1 MKLNLPLLVENTEFP
16 WYLIALFVATGILMI
31 ATVVVLIIFLK
42 KKKAVKVDDS
52 LWIDNL
58 GGKDNI
64 ESVSQVGSRINL
76 VLKDKEII
84 NKDNLK
90 ELGVKSVLVMSNKV
104 TLVIENNAEDI
115 ARAINDGLN
124 N

>member
-1 MKLNLPLLVENTEFP
+1 MKLNLPSLVENTEFP
-16 WYLIALFVATGILMI
+16 WYLIVLFVATGILMI

>member
-16 WYLIALFVATGILMI
+16 WYLIVLFVATGILMI

-76 VLKDKEII
+76 VLKDKEVI

-115 ARAINDGLN
+115 ANAINDGLN

>member
-1 MKLNLPLLVENTEFP
+1 MKLSLPLLVDNFQLPP
-16 WYLIALFVATGILMI
+16 WLIALFIVTGVLII
-31 ATVVVLIIFLK
+31 ATVIVVIIFLK
-42 KKKAVKVDDS
+42 QKKVEKVDDS

-58 GGKDNI
+58 GGRENI
-64 ESVSQVGSRINL
+64 NGVTQVGSRINL

-104 TLVIENNAEDI
+104 TLVVENNAEDI
-115 ARAINDGLN
+115 AKAINEALN

>member
-1 MKLNLPLLVENTEFP
+1 MKMHLPLLENTQFP
-16 WYLIALFVATGILMI
+16 PLLIVAFVVSGLLLIAFI
-31 ATVVVLIIFLK
+31 VVLIIFLK
-42 KKKAVKVDDS
+42 KKKVVKVDSS

-58 GGKDNI
+58 GGRENI
-64 ESVSQVGSRINL
+64 ASVTQVGSRINL
-76 VLKDKEII
+76 VLKDKELI

-104 TLVIENNAEDI
+104 TLVVENNAENI
-115 ARAINDGLN
+115 AEAINEALN

>member
-1 MKLNLPLLVENTEFP
+1 MKMHLPLLVDNPQLPP
-16 WYLIALFVATGILMI
+16 WLIALFIVIGVLIIAT
-31 ATVVVLIIFLK
+31 TVVVIIFLK
-42 KKKAVKVDDS
+42 KRKTVKVDNS

-64 ESVSQVGSRINL
+64 ENVSQVGSRINL
-76 VLKDKEII
+76 VLKDKEVI

-104 TLVIENNAEDI
+104 TLVVESNAEDI
-115 ARAINDGLN
+115 AKAINDGIN

>member
-1 MKLNLPLLVENTEFP
+1 MKMHLPLLENTQFP
-16 WYLIALFVATGILMI
+16 PLLIVAFVVSGLLLIAFI
-31 ATVVVLIIFLK
+31 VVLIIFLK
-42 KKKAVKVDDS
+42 KKKVVKVDNS

-58 GGKDNI
+58 GGRENI
-64 ESVSQVGSRINL
+64 ASVTQVGSRINL
-76 VLKDKEII
+76 VLKDKELI

-104 TLVIENNAEDI
+104 TLVVENNAENI
-115 ARAINDGLN
+115 AEAINEALN

>member
-16 WYLIALFVATGILMI
+16 WYLIVLFVATGILMI

-115 ARAINDGLN
+115 AKAINDGLN

>member
-16 WYLIALFVATGILMI
+16 WYLIVLFVATGILMI

-58 GGKDNI
+58 GGRENI
-64 ESVSQVGSRINL
+64 TSVTQVGSRINL

-104 TLVIENNAEDI
+104 TLVVENNAEDI
-115 ARAINDGLN
+115 AKAINEVLKN
-124 N
+124 